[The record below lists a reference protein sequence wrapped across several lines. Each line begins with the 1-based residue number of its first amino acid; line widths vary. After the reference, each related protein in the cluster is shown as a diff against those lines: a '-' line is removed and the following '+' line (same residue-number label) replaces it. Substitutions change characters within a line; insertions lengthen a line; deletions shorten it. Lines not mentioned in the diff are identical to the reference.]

1 VQLLVGR
8 QLHIAR
14 ALCERSDGIRTVAR
28 APTTASSLAISAC
41 NVSIFP
47 SRAAV
52 AAGCT
57 DGDRTDGEHG
67 LVALT
72 PFPRKVDSP
81 SRRPDVFK
89 RAARLALVSC
99 SRMRQ
104 FGNGAVTAQATGS
117 REQGHIP

>member
-1 VQLLVGR
+1 
-8 QLHIAR
+8 
-14 ALCERSDGIRTVAR
+14 
-28 APTTASSLAISAC
+28 
-41 NVSIFP
+41 
-47 SRAAV
+47 V
-52 AAGCT
+52 AAGRA

-117 REQGHIP
+117 RARGTFLNKRPCAEGPAAWRCSP